1 MGKIGWLLMAVLVLY
16 AAPAEG
22 LSPQQVLELK
32 KAGVSE
38 AIIQKII
45 DNEMAQAGRGGAG
58 RYVVRQSGG
67 REVIVYQA
75 RSAGGLEEYP
85 LEMDPAWRDSRG
97 MRVILGKTPRGD
109 VVMGQ
114 EASQAREVSQDP
126 PGSRG
131 QTKTTPG
138 GRYTLLLESHREL
151 EAATKRAKALGAEG
165 VEARVESVDLG
176 SQGRWYRVLHGH
188 FKEREQAEG
197 QGDKLREAGG
207 IGSYTVLA
215 R

>member
-1 MGKIGWLLMAVLVLY
+1 MGKLFWLLIAVGCLS
-16 AAPAEG
+16 AAPAWA
-22 LSPQQVLELK
+22 LSADQVLELK

-38 AIIQKII
+38 AIIQKIM
-45 DNEMAQAGRGGAG
+45 DTEMAQAGGGRLG

-75 RSAGGLEEYP
+75 QSGGGVQEYP
-85 LEMDPAWRDSRG
+85 LEMDPAWQDSQG
-97 MRVILGKTPRGD
+97 VRVILGRTPRGD
-109 VVMGQ
+109 VVVGQ
-114 EASQAREVSQDP
+114 GQGVSQALA
-126 PGSRG
+126 GARG

-151 EAATKRAKALGAEG
+151 APAEKRAKQLSVEG
-165 VEARVESVDLG
+165 IQARVESVDLG
-176 SQGRWYRVLHGH
+176 SQGRWYRVLHGQ
-188 FKEREQAEG
+188 FGGREQAES